1 MSQRLYLA
9 PELVAGATRTL
20 DSDDSHYLARVLR
33 LKAGA
38 ALRCFD
44 GSGGEWD
51 ARLSTSSTKASVITL
66 GELVRSDPEPQRR
79 MHLAQ
84 GWLKGQAMDQTVQK
98 ATELGISDF
107 WPVVATRSNVKLDD
121 ARTRNRGRHWQR
133 IARAAAEQSER
144 LFLPVVHEP
153 RKLED
158 FLAAA
163 PCDQLLFL
171 EPGCDPLP
179 SVLPERSLALL
190 VGPEGGWTAEEC
202 KMARAAGAGLYGLGK
217 LVLRAET
224 APLAALAAIRHGWG
238 WASS

>member
-9 PELVAGATRTL
+9 PELAAGATRTL

-44 GSGGEWD
+44 GRGDEWD
-51 ARLSTSSTKASVITL
+51 ARLTTSSTRASVVTL
-66 GELVRSDPEPQRR
+66 GELIRSVPEPGHRL
-79 MHLAQ
+79 HLAQ

-98 ATELGISDF
+98 STELGISDF
-107 WPVVATRSNVKLDD
+107 WPIVATRSNVKLDE
-121 ARTRNRGRHWQR
+121 ARTRNRVRHWQR
-133 IARAAAEQSER
+133 IARSAAEQSER
-144 LFLPVVHEP
+144 LFLPVVHDP
-153 RKLED
+153 QRLAD

-179 SVLPERSLALL
+179 SDVPEQSLGLL
-190 VGPEGGWTAEEC
+190 VGPEGGWAPEESQA
-202 KMARAAGAGLYGLGK
+202 ARAAGAGMYGLGS

-238 WASS
+238 WAS